1 MDDLPAFDPLW
12 WISMVE
18 LPALAGL
25 FWLIWRVRRDSDDAA
40 ARLRQ
45 RSDDGDAR
53 VRADLADFKLEVAR
67 EYASLASL
75 KDVERRLVAHL
86 LRIEDKLDRTTS
98 GHAEG
103 LGVSP

>member
-1 MDDLPAFDPLW
+1 MDDLPTFDPLW

-25 FWLIWRVRRDSDDAA
+25 FWMIWRARRDAGEEAA
-40 ARLRQ
+40 ELRQ

-86 LRIEDKLDRTTS
+86 LRIEDKLDRT
-98 GHAEG
+98 GHPQ
-103 LGVSP
+103 GVGVAP